1 VKGFVI
7 ALQFLTRLP
16 LPRLRVTDAEF
27 AASMRWF
34 PAVGLVIGAILW
46 LGTTAG
52 TWLDPWVGALAAL
65 VLWVL
70 VTGALHLDG
79 LGDIADAGGATHKDP
94 ERLRAVLS
102 DPHVGSFAVV
112 AIALQ
117 LAAKLVLIH
126 ALLDKAQPF
135 ALLFVPFAA
144 RIGPLAW
151 TYWLPPLHEGLGSRF
166 RDAVRRIDL
175 ALWAALLFVAAWFV
189 PALLA
194 APVFFALWAWHLR
207 RALGG
212 ISGDG
217 HGAGIELIET
227 GLLLVMLV
235 AARLMSCLD
244 VDALLAHAMKGA
256 FA

>member
-16 LPRLRVTDAEF
+16 LPRLRVSDAEF

-34 PAVGLVIGAILW
+34 PAVGLVIGAILC
-46 LGTTAG
+46 LGAIAG
-52 TWLDPWVGALAAL
+52 ERLDPWVGALVAL
-65 VLWVL
+65 MFWVL
-70 VTGALHLDG
+70 VTGALHIDG
-79 LGDIADAGGATHKDP
+79 LGDIADAGGAAHEDP

-112 AIALQ
+112 AITLQ
-117 LAAKLVLIH
+117 LAAKLVLTH
-126 ALLDKAQPF
+126 ALLDKAPPL

-151 TYWLPPLHEGLGSRF
+151 TRWLPPLHEGLGSRF
-166 RDAVRRIDL
+166 RDAVRPIDL
-175 ALWAALLFVAAWFV
+175 ALWAAALLVAAWFV

-194 APVFFALWAWHLR
+194 ALAFIALWGWHLR
-207 RALGG
+207 RTFGG

-217 HGAGIELIET
+217 HGAGIELVET
-227 GLLLVMLV
+227 GLLFTILLVE
-235 AARLMSCLD
+235 RI
-244 VDALLAHAMKGA
+244 AL
-256 FA
+256 